1 MLEYRIKLGRN
12 MKDIRQ
18 EARLSINNLAF
29 YFGIKP
35 ETLKD
40 YESGN
45 LSVPTL
51 ILSEYIDISNDNGK
65 EVREWLKKHQH

>member
-1 MLEYRIKLGRN
+1 MLEYRIKLGRSIR
-12 MKDIRQ
+12 DIRQ
-18 EARLSINNLAF
+18 EARLSVNNLAF

-51 ILSEYIDISNDNGK
+51 ILSEYIDIKNDNGK